1 MEYSCYK
8 DAFDAVVEDND
19 GVLPDL
25 YEVFDFIIYCRP
37 SNLEVPLTVA
47 EIVAYA
53 FLEES
58 EAKVVGSVMV
68 PVASSVMVPSVLP
81 LPYVPVS
88 VGEPLYLDKLL
99 DQAVTSLN

>member
-1 MEYSCYK
+1 MIKIIGLYMEYSCYK

-37 SNLEVPLTVA
+37 SNLNGPLTVA

-53 FLEES
+53 LLEAS
-58 EAKVVGSVMV
+58 EAKVVS
-68 PVASSVMVPSVLP
+68 ALTLPSVVH
-81 LPYVPVS
+81 LPYVPAS

-99 DQAVTSLN
+99 DQAVASLN

>member
-37 SNLEVPLTVA
+37 SNLKGPLTVA

-53 FLEES
+53 FLEVS
-58 EAKVVGSVMV
+58 EAKVSNSIVV
-68 PVASSVMVPSVLP
+68 PDMTH

-88 VGEPLYLDKLL
+88 VGQPLYLDKLL

>member
-8 DAFDAVVEDND
+8 DAFAAVVEDND

-25 YEVFDFIIYCRP
+25 YEVFDFTIYCRP
-37 SNLEVPLTVA
+37 SNLQGLPTVA

-58 EAKVVGSVMV
+58 EAKRANS
-68 PVASSVMVPSVLP
+68 PSVP
-81 LPYVPVS
+81 CVMQLPYVLVS
-88 VGEPLYLDKLL
+88 ASEPLYLDKLL

>member
-37 SNLEVPLTVA
+37 SNLKGPLTVA

-53 FLEES
+53 FLEVS
-58 EAKVVGSVMV
+58 EAKVSHSIVV
-68 PVASSVMVPSVLP
+68 PDIIH

-88 VGEPLYLDKLL
+88 VGQPLYLDKLL

>member
-25 YEVFDFIIYCRP
+25 YEVFNFVIYCRP
-37 SNLEVPLTVA
+37 SNLKGPLTVA

-53 FLEES
+53 LLEAS
-58 EAKVVGSVMV
+58 EAEVAIV
-68 PVASSVMVPSVLP
+68 PLLPSARA
-81 LPYVPVS
+81 LPYLPAIA
-88 VGEPLYLDKLL
+88 GEPLYLDKLL
-99 DQAVTSLN
+99 DQAVASLN

>member
-25 YEVFDFIIYCRP
+25 YEVFNFIIYCRP
-37 SNLEVPLTVA
+37 SYLKGPLTVA
-47 EIVAYA
+47 EIVACA
-53 FLEES
+53 LIEAS
-58 EAKVVGSVMV
+58 EAKVVNL
-68 PVASSVMVPSVLP
+68 PVAPSVGHLP
-81 LPYVPVS
+81 FVTVAM
-88 VGEPLYLDKLL
+88 GEPLYLDKLL

>member
-8 DAFDAVVEDND
+8 DAYDAVVNDND

-37 SNLEVPLTVA
+37 ATLSGPITVA

-53 FLEES
+53 LI
-58 EAKVVGSVMV
+58 EAR
-68 PVASSVMVPSVLP
+68 VASSVVVPVAMQVPYMSVLA
-81 LPYVPVS
+81 
-88 VGEPLYLDKLL
+88 GEPLYLDKLL
-99 DQAVTSLN
+99 DQAATSLN

>member
-37 SNLEVPLTVA
+37 SNLKGPLTVA

-53 FLEES
+53 LLEAS
-58 EAKVVGSVMV
+58 EAE
-68 PVASSVMVPSVLP
+68 VAATPILSSVNE
-81 LPYVPVS
+81 LPYIPTL

-99 DQAVTSLN
+99 DQAVASLN

>member
-8 DAFDAVVEDND
+8 DAFNAVVEDND

-25 YEVFDFIIYCRP
+25 YEVFDFIVYSRP
-37 SNLEVPLTVA
+37 CNLTGPLTVA

-53 FLEES
+53 LLEAS
-58 EAKVVGSVMV
+58 EIKAANVL
-68 PVASSVMVPSVLP
+68 AEPSAIQ
-81 LPYVPVS
+81 LPYVPVA

>member
-8 DAFDAVVEDND
+8 DAFNAVVEDND

-25 YEVFDFIIYCRP
+25 YEVFDFIVYSRP
-37 SNLEVPLTVA
+37 SNLTGPLTVA

-53 FLEES
+53 FLEAS
-58 EAKVVGSVMV
+58 EAKVAKVL
-68 PVASSVMVPSVLP
+68 VAPSVAQ
-81 LPYVPVS
+81 LPYVLVS

>member
-37 SNLEVPLTVA
+37 SNLEGPLTVA
-47 EIVAYA
+47 EIVAHA
-53 FLEES
+53 LLEAS
-58 EAKVVGSVMV
+58 EVQVASAV
-68 PVASSVMVPSVLP
+68 VASSVLE
-81 LPYVPVS
+81 LPYVPVAVS
-88 VGEPLYLDKLL
+88 EPLYLDKLL
-99 DQAVTSLN
+99 DQAVASLN

>member
-8 DAFDAVVEDND
+8 DAYDAVVNDND

-37 SNLEVPLTVA
+37 ATLSGPITVA

-53 FLEES
+53 LIEAS
-58 EAKVVGSVMV
+58 EAR
-68 PVASSVMVPSVLP
+68 VASSVVVPVAMQVPYMSVLA
-81 LPYVPVS
+81 
-88 VGEPLYLDKLL
+88 GEPLYLDKLL
-99 DQAVTSLN
+99 DQAATSLNWASS

>member
-25 YEVFDFIIYCRP
+25 HEVFDFIVYSRP
-37 SNLEVPLTVA
+37 SNLTGQLTVA

-53 FLEES
+53 FLEAS
-58 EAKVVGSVMV
+58 EEKAVNVL
-68 PVASSVMVPSVLP
+68 AVPSVIQ

-88 VGEPLYLDKLL
+88 VSEPLYLDKLL

>member
-25 YEVFDFIIYCRP
+25 YEIFDFIIYCRP
-37 SNLEVPLTVA
+37 SNLKGPLTVA

-53 FLEES
+53 LLEAS
-58 EAKVVGSVMV
+58 EAKVEVAAD
-68 PVASSVMVPSVLP
+68 PVVPSAVQ
-81 LPYVPVS
+81 LPYVPVV
-88 VGEPLYLDKLL
+88 VGEPFYLDRLL
-99 DQAVTSLN
+99 DQAVASLN

>member
-1 MEYSCYK
+1 MEYLCYK

-37 SNLEVPLTVA
+37 SNLTGPPTVA

-53 FLEES
+53 LLE
-58 EAKVVGSVMV
+58 
-68 PVASSVMVPSVLP
+68 ASQAEVISSHTVPSVMQ

-88 VGEPLYLDKLL
+88 VGEPLHLDKLL
-99 DQAVTSLN
+99 DQAITSLN

>member
-37 SNLEVPLTVA
+37 SNLEGPLTVA

-58 EAKVVGSVMV
+58 EAKVANSF
-68 PVASSVMVPSVLP
+68 VAPAMTH
-81 LPYVPVS
+81 LPYIPAS

>member
-25 YEVFDFIIYCRP
+25 YEVFDFIISCRP
-37 SNLEVPLTVA
+37 SNLQGVLTVA
-47 EIVAYA
+47 EVVAYA
-53 FLEES
+53 LIEMSES
-58 EAKVVGSVMV
+58 KVVV
-68 PVASSVMVPSVLP
+68 PRVVPSRASL
-81 LPYVPVS
+81 LYVPAT

-99 DQAVTSLN
+99 DLAGASLN